1 MLYYGMVYIYK
12 RSMTESIKL
21 HVTCCALT
29 GLSIEQVETWINGIH
44 YINSGI
50 GVTVYVHI

>member
-1 MLYYGMVYIYK
+1 MVWYIYK
-12 RSMTESIKL
+12 RSMTKSIKL

-29 GLSIEQVETWINGIH
+29 GLGIEQVETWINGIH